1 MAAST
6 AVFLLLS
13 IFISP
18 VLCEGDGLSNETIYI
33 IVGCVV
39 GLIVLCCVACV
50 CCKCSENNSYRGD
63 FQLSPHVSIY
73 ENKKESP
80 KPTISNH
87 VAIELDQSD
96 GPKYQFIGGY
106 PHVQHGSFVQH
117 SGFVQHGSFQ
127 KYLNSGT
134 FSRGIDWQHIKQEHC
149 SGNAAIKGQFFT
161 SSKDDLLSYFRR
173 GAKNYRSIKDSRF
186 NTIVVEADFNQSIG
200 YEIEN
205 GRRIQLYRLLMVF
218 ESNFY
223 LKTAYPIKK

>member
-13 IFISP
+13 VFISP

-33 IVGCVV
+33 IIGCV
-39 GLIVLCCVACV
+39 GGPLLLCFVAYI
-50 CCKCSENNSYRGD
+50 CCKCSENNTYREGNFPSY
-63 FQLSPHVSIY
+63 VSVY
-73 ENKKESP
+73 ENKKEAPKP

-96 GPKYQFIGGY
+96 GPKYQFSGGY
-106 PHVQHGSFVQH
+106 PHVQHS
-117 SGFVQHGSFQ
+117 SFVQHGSLQ

-134 FSRGIDWQHIKQEHC
+134 FSCGIDWQHIKQEHC

-161 SSKDDLLSYFRR
+161 SSKDDLLSYFQR
-173 GAKNYRSIKDSRF
+173 GAKNYRSIEDSKF
-186 NTIVVEADFNQSIG
+186 DTKVVEADFNTPIG
-200 YEIEN
+200 YERDN
-205 GRRIQLYRLLMVF
+205 RRRVQLYRLLMVF